1 MNLKKV
7 TLLLVIFVSIAVLCA
22 CSGGGEA
29 TPEATGEAPVVP
41 QSMPVVADGFLVPRQ
56 HSYITF
62 LRNGIVEEIL
72 VEEGQLV
79 EKGQVLA
86 RLQKTVQIDAD
97 IEKAKHELSSAER
110 ALELVGGRDAVPA
123 QARVDSAKMQLQL
136 AESAISELELKA
148 PFSGT
153 IIKVDLFVGE
163 NVTTDKDV
171 MLLADISEWYIETD
185 NLTEIE
191 VVNVSVGQ
199 QVTIKPD
206 ALPDVTM
213 TGEVVSISGIF
224 EEKRGDITYTVKIA
238 VGIVDPR
245 LHWGMTMAVTFV
257 K

>member
-7 TLLLVIFVSIAVLCA
+7 ILLIVIFVSVAILSA
-22 CSGGGEA
+22 CSDGGEA
-29 TPEATGEAPVVP
+29 TPTATGEAPAVL

-56 HSYITF
+56 HTYVTF

-72 VEEGQLV
+72 VQEGQLV

-86 RLQKTVQIDAD
+86 RLQKTVQMDAD

-123 QARVDSAKMQLQL
+123 QARIDSAKMQLQV
-136 AESAISELELKA
+136 AENAISELELKA

-153 IIKVDLFVGE
+153 IVTIDLFVGE
-163 NVTTDKDV
+163 SVTTDKDA
-171 MLLADISEWYIETD
+171 MLLADLSEWFIETD

-199 QVTIKPD
+199 QVSIKPD
-206 ALPDVTM
+206 ALPDVNM
-213 TGEVVSISGIF
+213 TGEVESISGVF

-245 LHWGMTMAVTFV
+245 LRWGMTMAVTFV